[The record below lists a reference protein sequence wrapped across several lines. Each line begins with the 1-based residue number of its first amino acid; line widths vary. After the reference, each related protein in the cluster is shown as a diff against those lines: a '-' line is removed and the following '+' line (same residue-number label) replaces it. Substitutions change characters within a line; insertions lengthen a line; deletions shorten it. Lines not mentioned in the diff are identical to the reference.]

1 MAKAVSQDAYGRHRL
16 HTAVAW
22 CVAAVGCVVFAA
34 LGYAVLMAS
43 AGIPSTRDTGR
54 SDQTSAMTAV
64 TVSCLLIPLAIVWY
78 ASRIAVRSD
87 RHDGAEYAGAFAL
100 AASAA
105 ASVGPPAAMV
115 VELGSRRNALEF
127 AVFVSAAVA
136 VVAAA
141 YIQYRAESRM
151 TVTLARLLIVA
162 AVAVAAGVV
171 LVAAFAVPVPVVAA
185 VCSLLGVWYM
195 HAQANV
201 ILRVPDRYL
210 LEWRRYMSQ
219 KWTVRGAVPEDSR
232 PLTEGDIAEDM
243 GVFSAEYTYGLVVGH
258 LAVAAGYAVMCLTL
272 PERPGVLVTI
282 GFAAYSVLLPCYL
295 LLRPRTANGVFERML
310 MRAVGV
316 AIPTMGIAC
325 VASHDAWRWLT
336 TYLVLALL
344 AVGLAV
350 AASTLVLAGGFRSIM
365 LSRMGDWIAA
375 SSLALMGPAA
385 LLASDAMDMIR
396 GFMS

>member
-22 CVAAVGCVVFAA
+22 CVAAVGCVAFTA
-34 LGYAVLMAS
+34 LGYAVLMTS
-43 AGIPSTRDTGR
+43 AGIPSTRDAGR